1 MTFGAERGR
10 VALPPPLLWDAYRRV
25 VFRLQEPLDLDGTFS
40 ILTADNPR
48 GKISDA
54 YTNRRAERALFNK
67 LCLWCRPSRL
77 QGCSPAGGHCERSFA
92 APITR
97 RQAQA
102 LARRCRQNA
111 LYHVEQGVLYLA
123 PCLMEGR
130 REERLGSFAERVV
143 R

>member
-1 MTFGAERGR
+1 MTSGVERGR

-25 VFRLQEPLDLDGTFS
+25 VFRLQEPLDFDGAFS

-48 GKISDA
+48 DEISDA
-54 YTNRRAERALFNK
+54 HTNRRAERALFNE

-77 QGCSPAGGHCERSFA
+77 QGCSPDGGHCESSFA

-97 RQAQA
+97 RQAQT
-102 LARRCRQNA
+102 LARRYHQNA
-111 LYHVEQGVLYLA
+111 LYHVEQGMLYLA
-123 PCLMEGR
+123 PCLIEGR
-130 REERLGSFAERVV
+130 REERLGLFAERVV